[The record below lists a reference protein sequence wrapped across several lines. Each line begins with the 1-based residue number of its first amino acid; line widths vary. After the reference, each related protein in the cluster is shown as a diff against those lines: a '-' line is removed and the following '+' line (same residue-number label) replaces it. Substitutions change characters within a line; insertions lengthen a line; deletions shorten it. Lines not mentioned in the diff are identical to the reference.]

1 MDEEIIRELLDTNDF
16 YKTMIKNKLYKY
28 ELLDLMRN
36 NIFVSDSSIKMQE
49 KEILKE
55 IYRVEG
61 CMFDINYDPVMFI
74 SDTHYDYSSLD
85 RQDMNRWDFLYYVLD
100 FCKYNKIRYLVHG
113 GDIGDGTIEVNG
125 VKQFID
131 FGRGSYENTREQINN
146 ILKNYLVSPEA
157 HHLVL
162 GGNHDKMYLSHNI
175 DILRELADKKNVL
188 PLGYCQ
194 AFFSVFGCPISLE
207 HENRSFRI
215 ECRNLIPHSLTI
227 HGHSHI
233 AKFNDYDIYIPTLGG
248 FLNHKGEEGG
258 EPGFIVM
265 YPYNGRNSVHL
276 EFDHYYL
283 KDGCFEKKPES
294 YVYKLNKK

>member
-1 MDEEIIRELLDTNDF
+1 MEEDMIRELLDTKDF
-16 YKTMIKNKLYKY
+16 NKVVDKNNLYKY
-28 ELLDLMRN
+28 QLLDFMRYGIYN
-36 NIFVSDSSIKMQE
+36 YKSPLEMQE

-55 IYRVEG
+55 IYRDKG
-61 CMFDINYDPVMFI
+61 CMLKIKDEAVVFI

-85 RQDMNRWDFLYYVLD
+85 RKNMNRWDFLYYVLD
-100 FCKYNKIRYLVHG
+100 FCNYNKIHYLIHG

-207 HENRSFRI
+207 HENRPFRI

-265 YPYNGRNSVHL
+265 YPNKKSDSIHL
-276 EFDHYYL
+276 EFEHHYL
-283 KDGCFEKKPES
+283 EDGCFVKKLEPH
-294 YVYKLNKK
+294 VYKLKRK

>member
-1 MDEEIIRELLDTNDF
+1 MDEEIIRELLDTKDF
-16 YKTMIKNKLYKY
+16 NKVVDKNNLYKY
-28 ELLDLMRN
+28 QLLDFMRYGIYN
-36 NIFVSDSSIKMQE
+36 YKSPLEMQE

-55 IYRVEG
+55 IYRDKG
-61 CMFDINYDPVMFI
+61 CMLKIKDEAVVFI

-85 RQDMNRWDFLYYVLD
+85 RKNMNRWDFLYYVLD
-100 FCKYNKIRYLVHG
+100 FCKYNKIHYLIHG

-125 VKQFID
+125 AKEFISSNS
-131 FGRGSYENTREQINN
+131 GSYENAREQVDN
-146 ILKNYLVSPEA
+146 IISDYPSDPFVYQS
-157 HHLVL
+157 VL
-162 GGNHDKMYLSHNI
+162 GGNHDDRYLDYEI
-175 DILRELADKKNVL
+175 DILKEFADKKNIY
-188 PLGYCQ
+188 PLGYFQ
-194 AFFSVFGCPISLE
+194 AFISIDGVYISLE
-207 HENRSFRI
+207 HENHPYRI

-248 FLNHKGEEGG
+248 FFFLFCEEGG

-283 KDGCFEKKPES
+283 KDGCFEKKPEP